1 MPPDE
6 NVQLNEI
13 HNYNV
18 NIKTGEIYLHG
29 YHTDSPEEPGVEFRM
44 ATQFIKNLHILS
56 NQKHILIHLHTIGGN
71 WHDGIAIYDAVIL
84 AKTKTTM
91 LGYGSVS
98 SMSSVILQSA
108 QTRVLMPNTEFM
120 VHWGGM
126 SVEGN
131 SLAVESSAKQNKKSN
146 ETMLDIYAERCAEGN
161 FFKNNNRYKT
171 VSSVRN
177 FIRKTINQNGDWYLT
192 AEEAVDYG
200 FADAVLGQKGYKDIG
215 CLISKK

>member
-6 NVQLNEI
+6 NVQLNET
-13 HNYNV
+13 HNYSI

-29 YHTDSPEEPGVEFRM
+29 YYTDSPEEAGVEFRM
-44 ATQFIKNLHILS
+44 ATQFIKNLHILRS
-56 NQKHILIHLHTIGGN
+56 QKQILIHLHTIGGN
-71 WHDGIAIYDAVIL
+71 WSDGMAIYDAVIL

-108 QTRVLMPNTEFM
+108 KTRVLMPNTEFM

-126 SVEGN
+126 SIDGN
-131 SLAVESSAKQNKKSN
+131 SLAVESSAKQNKQSN

-161 FFKNNNRYKT
+161 FFKNNNKHKT

-177 FIRKTINQNGDWYLT
+177 FIRKEINQNGDWYLT
-192 AEEAVDYG
+192 AEEAVELG
-200 FADAVLGQKGYKDIG
+200 IADEIV
-215 CLISKK
+215 